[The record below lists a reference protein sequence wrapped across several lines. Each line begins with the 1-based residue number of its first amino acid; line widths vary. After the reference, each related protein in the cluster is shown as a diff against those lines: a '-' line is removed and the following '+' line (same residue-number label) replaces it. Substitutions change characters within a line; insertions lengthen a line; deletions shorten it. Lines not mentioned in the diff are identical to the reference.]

1 MAGDWIKMRSDLLTH
16 PKVVRMAGA
25 LKVDRLRTVG
35 ALYAVWCLFDA
46 HTEDGKLHGYT
57 DDVLND
63 MVGLKGCAAAM
74 RSVGWLQSDADGLA
88 MPEFTEHNGKSAKVR
103 AEDSKR
109 KRIERTNVQNIPDK
123 QTTNFGPEKRREEI
137 NTLEPNGSCQL
148 DVDPE
153 KPEGEAIP
161 PKAGLPTC
169 PHPALLALWKKHL
182 PNLRQPR
189 VWDGNRKVTMRNRWQ
204 QAAHPSEYSPDGYGT
219 EDGGLKWWDSFFGYI
234 ARDTSLAN
242 GFESAGRTWTPDL
255 EWVCNAANFQKIIDG
270 KYTK

>member
-1 MAGDWIKMRSDLLTH
+1 MAGDWIKMRADLLTH
-16 PKVVRMAGA
+16 PKVVRMAA
-25 LKVDRLRTVG
+25 SLKVDRLRAVG

-46 HTEDGKLHGYT
+46 HTEDGRLHGYT
-57 DDVLND
+57 EDVLND

-74 RSVGWLQSDADGLA
+74 CAVGWLLSDADGLS
-88 MPEFTEHNGKSAKVR
+88 MPEFCEHNGKSAKVR
-103 AEDSKR
+103 AEDAKR
-109 KRIERTNVQNIPDK
+109 KRLDRTNVQNIPDK
-123 QTTNFGPEKRREEI
+123 TRTDSGLEKRREEI

-148 DVDPE
+148 GVDLADLPEEAKPE
-153 KPEGEAIP
+153 KP
-161 PKAGLPTC
+161 GLPSC
-169 PHPALLALWKKHL
+169 PHGELLALWKKHL

-219 EDGGLKWWDSFFGYI
+219 EEGGLRWWDSFFGYI
-234 ARDTSLAN
+234 ARDTSLAK
-242 GFESAGRTWTPDL
+242 GFESAGRTWAPDL